1 MIFST
6 EFDMLK
12 LAILA
17 GITISQ
23 SLFGVGILL
32 WGTPIFLLLGET
44 FIQTLALLLPL
55 SCMVSSLQILKSFSQ
70 IDKNIFFQLLIY
82 SILGIFI
89 GLPVILTYRP
99 YINLLVGFILCASVF

>member
-1 MIFST
+1 MIFSN
-6 EFDMLK
+6 EFDILT

-44 FIQTLALLLPL
+44 FVQTLTLLLPL
-55 SCMVSSLQILKSFSQ
+55 SLMVSLLQI
-70 IDKNIFFQLLIY
+70 
-82 SILGIFI
+82 
-89 GLPVILTYRP
+89 
-99 YINLLVGFILCASVF
+99 